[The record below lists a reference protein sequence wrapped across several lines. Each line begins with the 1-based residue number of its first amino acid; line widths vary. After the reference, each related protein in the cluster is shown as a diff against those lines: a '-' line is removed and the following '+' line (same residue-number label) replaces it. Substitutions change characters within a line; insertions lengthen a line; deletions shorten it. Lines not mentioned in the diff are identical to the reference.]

1 MATVDLIAS
10 TVLAK
15 ASTLLNDTAR
25 TVYTY
30 AAVLPYLQ
38 IAMQELQEH
47 FELNNISATQL
58 SSATINMPAGT
69 IVLDYN
75 ALAPL
80 TKIPNDMIEPAQL
93 WEREEGIDHFV
104 PMSRSDYLPHN
115 LEGTPTG
122 KFSFYV
128 WNNQQFQFMPCNR
141 DNDIKIDY
149 IKDLFT
155 PLVDETSVI
164 NVVNA
169 STFLEYRTAA
179 LCAEFIERN
188 QSSSNALNIYAVM
201 ALDRATGIGVKGKQT
216 ILTRRR
222 PFRAAFKKRGFMT

>member
-1 MATVDLIAS
+1 MATVDLVAS

-30 AAVLPYLQ
+30 TAVLPYLQ

-47 FELNNISATQL
+47 FELNSIPATQL
-58 SSATINMPAGT
+58 SSATIPVNAGV
-69 IVLDYN
+69 IILNYN
-75 ALAPL
+75 V
-80 TKIPNDMIEPAQL
+80 IPGLPSDMIEPNQL
-93 WEREEGIDHFV
+93 WERERGVDPFV
-104 PMSRSDYLPHN
+104 PMGRRDYIPHN
-115 LEGTPTG
+115 FEGVPTG

-128 WNNQQFQFMPCNR
+128 WEGNAVKFLPANR

-155 PLVDETSVI
+155 PLVDETSLI
-164 NVVNA
+164 NCINA

-188 QSSSNALNIYAVM
+188 IASSNSLNVYAVM

-222 PFRAAFKKRGFMT
+222 PFRAGYKKHGFMT

>member
-1 MATVDLIAS
+1 MATVDLVAS

-15 ASTLLNDTAR
+15 SSTLLNDTAR

-38 IAMQELQEH
+38 IALQELQEH
-47 FELNNISATQL
+47 FELNSIPCTQL
-58 SSATINMPAGT
+58 TSAVINMPTGT
-69 IVLDYN
+69 TVINYN
-75 ALAPL
+75 AGPL
-80 TKIPNDMIEPAQL
+80 LPELPDDMIEPSQL
-93 WEREEGIDHFV
+93 WERQEGIDPFV
-104 PMSRSDYLPHN
+104 PMSRREFIPHN

-122 KFSFYV
+122 KFSFFT
-128 WNNQQFQFMPCNR
+128 WNNQKITVLPSNR

-164 NVVNA
+164 NVINA

-188 QSSSNALNIYAVM
+188 LASANGLNTYAIL

-222 PFRAAFKKRGFMT
+222 PFRAQYKKRGFMT